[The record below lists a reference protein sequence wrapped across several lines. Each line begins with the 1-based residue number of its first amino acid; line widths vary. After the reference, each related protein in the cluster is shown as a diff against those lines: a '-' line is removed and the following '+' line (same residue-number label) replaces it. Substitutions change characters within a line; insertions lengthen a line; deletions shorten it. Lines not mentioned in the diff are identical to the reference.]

1 MSAVTAALQQAAPR
15 APAAAAAAQLPWARR
30 TGSATQVFTPKS
42 GAAPAAAVLPEAM
55 EVVDVAKQTA
65 DSAAV
70 GDKRAAATSP
80 QLTDGAP
87 GSKVSK
93 IDP

>member
-1 MSAVTAALQQAAPR
+1 MTAALQQAAVR
-15 APAAAAAAQLPWARR
+15 APAAAAAQLPWARR

-42 GAAPAAAVLPEAM
+42 GAALAAAVSPEAM